1 MRNFYRRNLPVL
13 LVLGIILALAGA
25 ARPSRQRRSRAGSW
39 GLSFQ
44 QEGQP
49 PVGNTTADR
58 LRQYDAAFLGDTAQK
73 RIYLTF
79 DAGYENGCTAQIL
92 DALQKHHAPAAFFLV
107 GNYIERNPDLV
118 RRMAQEGHTVGNHTY
133 HHWDMSKI
141 GEMEQFRQELES
153 LETLYRDTTGQEL
166 AKFYRPPQGIYS
178 EKNLEMAQQLG
189 YHTVFWSLAYV
200 TGCRTI
206 SRRRSRP
213 MPSSSRASTTEPLCC
228 CTAPRRQMRP
238 SSTVCSR
245 AGRRWAI
252 RSVKF
257 PSCSRRADTGSA
269 AWQRQRRPAARR
281 CPAEPAPLAGR
292 SPFPAGRSAA
302 ARDGLVQ
309 AHRHRAAGAANE
321 IAAGV
326 AGDEDSCRAAF
337 PTGSH
342 CSSRLRR
349 G

>member
-25 ARPSRQRRSRAGSW
+25 GAAKQAAALPAGSW

-133 HHWDMSKI
+133 HHLDMSSISSMDAFKK
-141 GEMEQFRQELES
+141 ETQDVENLFEQI
-153 LETLYRDTTGQEL
+153 TGTPIT
-166 AKFYRPPQGIYS
+166 KFYRPPQGKYNI
-178 EKNLEMAQQLG
+178 ENLKMAQELG
-189 YHTVFWSLAYV
+189 YHTFFWSLAYV
-200 TGCRTI
+200 DWYQDKQPTKDEAFGKLLKRI
-206 SRRRSRP
+206 HP
-213 MPSSSRASTTEPLCC
+213 GAIVLLHST
-228 CTAPRRQMRP
+228 
-238 SSTVCSR
+238 SSTN
-245 AGRRWAI
+245 AQILDELLTKWEEMGYTI
-252 RSVKF
+252 K
-257 PSCSRRADTGSA
+257 
-269 AWQRQRRPAARR
+269 
-281 CPAEPAPLAGR
+281 PLTE
-292 SPFPAGRSAA
+292 
-302 ARDGLVQ
+302 L
-309 AHRHRAAGAANE
+309 AGAA
-321 IAAGV
+321 
-326 AGDEDSCRAAF
+326 
-337 PTGSH
+337 T
-342 CSSRLRR
+342 
-349 G
+349 

>member
-1 MRNFYRRNLPVL
+1 MDMRNFYRRNLPVL

-25 ARPSRQRRSRAGSW
+25 GAAKQAAALPAGSW

-141 GEMEQFRQELES
+141 GEMEQFRQELEA
-153 LETLYRDTTGQEL
+153 LETLHRDTTGLEL

-200 TGCRTI
+200 DWLQDDQPTSEQAYAKLIPRIHNGAVVLLHSTSQTNAAILDSLLTRWEEMGYSFGEI
-206 SRRRSRP
+206 S
-213 MPSSSRASTTEPLCC
+213 EL
-228 CTAPRRQMRP
+228 
-238 SSTVCSR
+238 
-245 AGRRWAI
+245 
-252 RSVKF
+252 
-257 PSCSRRADTGSA
+257 
-269 AWQRQRRPAARR
+269 
-281 CPAEPAPLAGR
+281 
-292 SPFPAGRSAA
+292 FPAG
-302 ARDGLVQ
+302 
-309 AHRHRAAGAANE
+309 
-321 IAAGV
+321 
-326 AGDEDSCRAAF
+326 
-337 PTGSH
+337 
-342 CSSRLRR
+342 
-349 G
+349 